1 MRPITAVRV
10 RMKGKLV
17 LAWAGPYKGT
27 RLIKGETWHPYQA
40 ATFPTP
46 PFAEYVSGHSTFSG
60 AGAKV
65 LQQFTGSDL
74 FGARVTVRPGT
85 SFIEPGATPLL
96 PTVLIWPTFSAA
108 RDEAGVSRRLGG
120 IHFPDA
126 DHHGRTLG
134 ASVGQ
139 QAWEKAQT
147 YFNGTAGG

>member
-1 MRPITAVRV
+1 M
-10 RMKGKLV
+10 
-17 LAWAGPYKGT
+17 
-27 RLIKGETWHPYQA
+27 
-40 ATFPTP
+40 
-46 PFAEYVSGHSTFSG
+46 SGHSTFSG

-85 SFIEPGATPLL
+85 SFVEPGATPLL

-139 QAWEKAQT
+139 QAWDKAQT
-147 YFNGTAGG
+147 YFTGTAGG